1 MPNKPQPPTPREIAV
16 IRYGIAFGITSKTDL
31 YQLAYD
37 GSLRAWANLSDA
49 PAQAN
54 RWFKSKRITTLYERE
69 SALYAQRQ
77 AEERARIEAEAIARH
92 EAAEPST
99 KASRPLSTEQLV
111 KDAHN
116 LFPDFN
122 RTKLAEA
129 LGISR
134 VRVAQCLRVVKN
146 TRNDYPSPQNARI
159 PILAANPM
167 NPDEES
173 IRSIIREE
181 VTRAVSEAFADEQ
194 KKNTAASELLTR
206 EEVCRLLKISK
217 PTFHALVRR
226 GLINPVKIGSRT
238 LVREDMLRQKIE
250 SGEIRRYKHDVKV
263 VLSEEEREEGFLST
277 DDCCRLLNISKEKFY
292 EMVNRGLIVAFKR
305 GGQTMVRKSQIL
317 KQVESKEV

>member
-1 MPNKPQPPTPREIAV
+1 MPNNQPPTPREIAV

-37 GSLRAWANLSDA
+37 GSLRAWANLYDA

-77 AEERARIEAEAIARH
+77 AKERARIEAEAIARH

-111 KDAHN
+111 KDALK

-134 VRVAQCLRVVKN
+134 VRVAQCIRVVKN

-159 PILAANPM
+159 PVLAANPM

-194 KKNTAASELLTR
+194 KNNAAPELLTR
-206 EEVCRLLKISK
+206 DEVCRLLKISK
-217 PTFHALVRR
+217 PTFHALVNR
-226 GLINPVKIGSRT
+226 GLINPVKIGGRT
-238 LVREDMLRQKIE
+238 LVREDVLRQKIE
-250 SGEIRRYKHDVKV
+250 SGEIRRYKHDAKV
-263 VLSEEEREEGFLST
+263 VLSEEEREEGFLSP

-292 EMVNRGLIVAFKR
+292 GMVNRGLIVAFKR

-317 KQVESKEV
+317 KQVESKEM

>member
-16 IRYGIAFGITSKTDL
+16 IRYAIAFGITSKTDL

-37 GSLRAWANLSDA
+37 GSLRAWANLYDA

-77 AEERARIEAEAIARH
+77 AKERARIEAEAIARH
-92 EAAEPST
+92 EAADPST
-99 KASRPLSTEQLV
+99 KASRPLPT
-111 KDAHN
+111 
-116 LFPDFN
+116 
-122 RTKLAEA
+122 
-129 LGISR
+129 
-134 VRVAQCLRVVKN
+134 
-146 TRNDYPSPQNARI
+146 
-159 PILAANPM
+159 PM

-173 IRSIIREE
+173 IRIIIREE
-181 VTRAVSEAFADEQ
+181 VTKAVSEAFADEQ
-194 KKNTAASELLTR
+194 KKNNAAPELLTR
-206 EEVCRLLKISK
+206 DEVCRLLKISK
-217 PTFHALVRR
+217 PTFHALVNR

-238 LVREDMLRQKIE
+238 LVREDVLRQKIE

-292 EMVNRGLIVAFKR
+292 GMVNRGIIVAFKR
-305 GGQTMVRKSQIL
+305 GGRTMVRKSQIL

>member
-16 IRYGIAFGITSKTDL
+16 IRYAIAFGITSKTDL
-31 YQLAYD
+31 YQIAYD
-37 GSLRAWANLSDA
+37 GSLRAWANLYDA

-77 AEERARIEAEAIARH
+77 AKERARIEAEAIARH

-99 KASRPLSTEQLV
+99 KASRPLTSAQII
-111 KDAHN
+111 KDVHK

-134 VRVAQCLRVVKN
+134 DWVAKCISGRQIIP
-146 TRNDYPSPQNARI
+146 RNGYLSPQKNGDF
-159 PILAANPM
+159 PAANPM

-173 IRSIIREE
+173 IRIIIREE
-181 VTRAVSEAFADEQ
+181 VTRAVSDAFADEQ
-194 KKNTAASELLTR
+194 KNNAAPELLTR
-206 EEVCRLLKISK
+206 DEVCRLLKISK
-217 PTFHALVRR
+217 PTFHALVNR

-238 LVREDMLRQKIE
+238 LVREDVLRQKIE